1 MYGLAVEKR
10 LKTGNKVCVLGA
22 GTMGSGIAAHLAN
35 IGFQVTLLDLTQD
48 SVRHAFDRAKVARPP
63 HFFIKQTAD
72 AIRLGSIEENLEWVA
87 EADWVCEAIVEKL
100 DAKRELYAKIEPYLS
115 DDALISTN
123 TSGLEI
129 RLLIEGRSD
138 SFKRRFVGTHFFNP
152 PRYLKLLELID
163 TPETD
168 PALIPVITEFL
179 EKRCARR
186 VVRAKDTP
194 GFIANRYGM
203 WSMYHAIHVTEKL
216 QLSLE
221 TVDTITGPFLGR
233 PRSASFRLNDIVG
246 LDIMED
252 IAQNQMARCPD
263 DPFIKALKTPRSV
276 AHLVEIGNI
285 GDKKGKG
292 YYDRIGKEFYT
303 LDLQTYA
310 YRPRIEPSIP
320 AVEDVAKRPLGERIR
335 SLLASHSEA
344 GEFLRLYLIP
354 AMRYADYLK
363 KEVSYSVQDFDRVM
377 QWGFGWEKGPF
388 QMIDEIGAEHFL
400 EKNVRYF
407 EGATQLKVDETGY
420 EPIPEEPYFKLLTDF
435 PIVETRGNLV
445 LRDLGDGVTNIEYTT
460 KLGSVS
466 PAVVEDLHSLLDEKP
481 DGRYVLSQPGKN
493 YSVGFD
499 LNFFLEAIEA
509 QDWEKIDQALIRL
522 QTLGE
527 KLEQTKIVAAVHGY
541 ALGGGLELAMS
552 CPQAITTS
560 DALIGLPESR
570 VGLIPGGRGTVLS
583 RLWSQDGV
591 HFLAERIM
599 RLTEGSTGSNAV
611 ELKSIGAMREH
622 TKICFHP
629 DLLLYEAKQLAL
641 TVEPRERADWKT
653 VSRAI
658 LGMVDEAQNKKKSE
672 GLMTDYDEHIGDLLK
687 NMMVKAES
695 YEQAVEWERDR
706 FLQLCKRPE
715 TKLRIEHMLRT
726 GKPLR
731 N

>member
-1 MYGLAVEKR
+1 MDRFAIEKR
-10 LKTGNKVCVLGA
+10 LKSGNKVCVLGA

-35 IGFQVTLLDLTQD
+35 LGFEVTLLDLTKD
-48 SVRHAFDRAKVARPP
+48 SVRHAFNRAKSARPP
-63 HFFIKQTAD
+63 HFYIKQTAD
-72 AIRLGSIEENLEWVA
+72 TIRLGSIEDNLEWVS
-87 EADWVCEAIVEKL
+87 EADWVCEAIIEKL
-100 DAKRELYAKIEPYLS
+100 DAKRELYSKIEPFLS
-115 DDALISTN
+115 EDALVSTN

-129 RLLIEGRSD
+129 RLLIEGRSE
-138 SFKRRFVGTHFFNP
+138 SFRKRFVGTHFFNP

-163 TPETD
+163 TPETE
-168 PALIPVITEFL
+168 PGLIPIITEFL

-203 WSMYHAIHVTEKL
+203 WSMYHAVHVAEKL

-246 LDIMED
+246 LDIMDD
-252 IAQNQMARCPD
+252 IAKNQIIRCQN
-263 DPFIKALKTPRSV
+263 DPFVKALNTPRSI
-276 AHLVEIGNI
+276 AHLLEIGNI
-285 GDKKGKG
+285 GDKSGKG

-320 AVEDVAKRPLGERIR
+320 ALEDVAKRPFGERVR
-335 SLLASHSEA
+335 ALLNSHSEA

-354 AMRYADYLK
+354 VLRYADYLK
-363 KEVSYSVQDFDRVM
+363 LEVAFSVLDFDRVM
-377 QWGFGWEKGPF
+377 KWGFGWEKGPF
-388 QMIDEIGAEHFL
+388 DMIDEIGADLIL
-400 EKNVRYF
+400 EKQIRYF
-407 EGATQLKVDETGY
+407 EPGIQLKVDETGY
-420 EPIPEEPYFKLLTDF
+420 ENLPVEPDFRILEDF
-435 PIVETRGNLV
+435 PIIDQKGTIV
-445 LRDLGDGVTNIEYTT
+445 LRDLGDGITNIEYTS

-466 PAVVEDLHSLLDEKP
+466 PTVVEDFHALLDEQP
-481 DGRYVLSQPGKN
+481 DRRYVLSQPGKN

-499 LNFFLEAIEA
+499 LNFFLEAIEV
-509 QDWEKIDQALIRL
+509 QDWEKIEHALTRL

-552 CPQAITTS
+552 CPQVITTS

-570 VGLIPGGRGTVLS
+570 VGLIPGGRGTVLV
-583 RLWSQDGV
+583 RLWSQDGA
-591 HFLAERIM
+591 HHMTERIM
-599 RLTEGSTGSNAV
+599 RLTEGFTSSNAV
-611 ELKSIGAMREH
+611 ELKTMGAMRQQ
-622 TKICFHP
+622 TQICFHA
-629 DLLLYEAKQLAL
+629 DLLLHSAKQLAL
-641 TVEPRERADWKT
+641 TVEPEPRPEWKS
-653 VSRAI
+653 VSRTI
-658 LGMVDEAQNKKKSE
+658 LGMVDEAQNKKKAD
-672 GLMTDYDEHIGDLLK
+672 GLMSDYDEHIGDLLK

-695 YEQAVEWERDR
+695 YEQAVQWERER

-715 TKLRIEHMLRT
+715 TKQRIEHMLRT